1 MSKYTLADMNNGVFA
16 TFDTRAEAEAELD
29 AIIAQHVEEDAD
41 GLMDRVQEDTW
52 ELTPAEDDYQY
63 LKRLAKDPTN
73 RELALELA
81 AERGRAFH
89 EIAEA

>member
-1 MSKYTLADMNNGVFA
+1 MSKYTLADMYNGSFA

-29 AIIAQHVEEDAD
+29 AIIAQYVEEEAD
-41 GLMDRVQEDTW
+41 KLMYLVQEDTW

-63 LKRLAKDPTN
+63 VKRLAKDPTN

-81 AERGRAFH
+81 EERCRAFH